1 MHVYHTFM
9 CNLFYLYSCNFA
21 HIFLKKLADFCDDEK
36 SQKTLEII
44 GKNDFLA
51 KKIVF
56 FLINF
61 ENF

>member
-1 MHVYHTFM
+1 M

-51 KKIVF
+51 KKFVF
-56 FLINF
+56 FLVNF